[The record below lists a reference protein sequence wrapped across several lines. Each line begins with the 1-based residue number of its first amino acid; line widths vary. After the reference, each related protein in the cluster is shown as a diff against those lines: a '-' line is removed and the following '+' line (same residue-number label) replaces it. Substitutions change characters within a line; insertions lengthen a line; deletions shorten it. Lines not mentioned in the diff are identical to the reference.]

1 MGKNKKDKKPLL
13 TTKHKVDNSIE
24 VQVNKNPGKTLMGK
38 IAAWL
43 IIVGTICVPLA
54 TLIWIIVLAC
64 K

>member
-38 IAAWL
+38 ITAWL
-43 IIVGTICVPLA
+43 IIIGTICVPVAL
-54 TLIWIIVLAC
+54 LVYIIVLAC